1 MCQRLA
7 LGEQGGAVT
16 ALGLAAFLHGD
27 AWSAAPAA
35 ILLAAQNSPAG
46 MVLGSPCFVA
56 SRGDCCFKP
65 RLVVVLTARF
75 YDAREKL
82 EMAEREAEKKGKVAK
97 ANGTDAAKKEFT
109 CAMADVAF

>member
-1 MCQRLA
+1 MERDASRDSSRGAELA
-7 LGEQGGAVT
+7 
-16 ALGLAAFLHGD
+16 
-27 AWSAAPAA
+27 
-35 ILLAAQNSPAG
+35 PAG